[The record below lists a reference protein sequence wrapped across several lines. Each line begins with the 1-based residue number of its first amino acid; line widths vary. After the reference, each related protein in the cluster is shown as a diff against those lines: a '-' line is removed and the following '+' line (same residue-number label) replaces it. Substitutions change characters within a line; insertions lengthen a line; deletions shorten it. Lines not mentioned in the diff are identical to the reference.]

1 MEKRNLLRIG
11 AGLALSSLVLLITA
25 SRSSSR
31 RGKADANG
39 TATYPPLNDPKP
51 LAENVWIVDSG
62 PIRPMGLTLPV
73 RMTIVRLPSGELL
86 LHSPTEYT
94 AELARRV
101 EQLGTVRHLIAPN
114 IAHWTFLTGWQR
126 ACPDATVWAAPG
138 LRDRAQVRQS
148 GLRIDRDLG
157 GEAPAE
163 WAGTIA
169 QGVVAGGGFA
179 EVWFFHVPSRTMLL
193 TDLIQNLDTDTLP
206 PITGTLVRVARGTA
220 GTTSLHVRAAVKL
233 GGKAAETAVRELVAC
248 APLRVVIAHGD
259 LLEAPAADRLQDG
272 FAWLIG
278 PAAGQ
283 ANTGAAP
290 A

>member
-1 MEKRNLLRIG
+1 MQKRNIVRIG
-11 AGLALSSLVLLITA
+11 TGLALSGLVLLIAA

-31 RGKADANG
+31 GGKADANG
-39 TATYPPLNDPKP
+39 AATYPPLNDPKP
-51 LAENVWIVDSG
+51 LADSIWIVDSG

-73 RMTIVRLPSGELL
+73 RMTIVRLPGGELL

-101 EQLGTVRHLIAPN
+101 EQLGTVCHLIAPN
-114 IAHWTFLTGWQR
+114 IAHWTFLMGWQR
-126 ACPDATVWAAPG
+126 AYPDATVWAAPR

-169 QGVVAGGGFA
+169 QGVVRGGGFA

-193 TDLIQNLDTDTLP
+193 TDLIQNLDPDTLP
-206 PITGTLVRVARGTA
+206 PVTGTLARAARGTA
-220 GTTSLHVRAAVKL
+220 GTTSLHIRAAVKL
-233 GGKAAETAVRELVAC
+233 GGGAAETAVRELVAC
-248 APLRVVIAHGD
+248 APRHVVFAHGD
-259 LLEAPAADRLQDG
+259 LFEAPAADRLREG
-272 FAWLIG
+272 FAWLLG
-278 PAAGQ
+278 PAGS
-283 ANTGAAP
+283 
-290 A
+290 